1 MAVTVNAAVYG
12 VAVYGVARYGKII
25 VSNLD
30 QAVGTGQVSPVQVNT
45 AAGVVGV
52 SAIVGSIEP
61 VSAGGFEIDI
71 SERITTGVEGVGSA
85 GTVQPNI
92 AELLGS
98 VSATT
103 NTNTVTISN
112 TVTLSGVE
120 GTGQA
125 DTVFENVS
133 EVLVGVQ
140 SSGASGAVQPNTAAG
155 LTGVEA
161 TGTSGTVQPIVSF
174 SKELVGVSGQ
184 VVLTRPQA
192 NVLEP
197 VLGVQSTGSVAT
209 LRTHTTAGITSAG
222 MTLTLNPPNENAV
235 VFNFEAVKTNYS
247 RKRTIYIPRAA

>member
-12 VAVYGVARYGKII
+12 VAVYGVARYGKVI

-30 QAVGTGQVSPVQVNT
+30 QAVGTGQVSAVQVNT

-61 VSAGGFEIDI
+61 VSAGGFEIDV

-103 NTNTVTISN
+103 STNTVAIRN

-120 GTGQA
+120 GTGQVN
-125 DTVFENVS
+125 TVEEKPTEVVLSVS
-133 EVLVGVQ
+133 AVGSVNTVQ
-140 SSGASGAVQPNTAAG
+140 VNTAAG

-161 TGTSGTVQPIVSF
+161 TGSIGTLEHSNTVTPTGVQGTVSTN
-174 SKELVGVSGQ
+174 LVTVKILKTVGGVSASGS
-184 VVLTRPQA
+184 A
-192 NVLEP
+192 
-197 VLGVQSTGSVAT
+197 GSVT
-209 LRTHTTAGITSAG
+209 EHTTAGITSAG
-222 MTLTLNPPNENAV
+222 MTGTAGQTNETAV
-235 VFNFEAVKTNYS
+235 VFNFEAVKDTYS
-247 RKRTIYIPRAA
+247 KKRTVYISRAA